1 MLDKTRVPNSI
12 RGSLDRADILRKEE
26 LRKENVSPCQT
37 TKGEI
42 ENTLEVEIETL
53 EVANRGYGKMMR
65 RLASEVVVLNN
76 SLVMSVIFLS

>member
-26 LRKENVSPCQT
+26 LRKENVSPCQI

-42 ENTLEVEIETL
+42 ENTLEVEIENTL
-53 EVANRGYGKMMR
+53 EVANREYGKMMR
-65 RLASEVVVLNN
+65 RLASE
-76 SLVMSVIFLS
+76 